1 MSVFAAA
8 AMALPPSYSTTTR
21 QPPPPYKQ
29 GVSQP
34 FTAPSIPLP
43 VYRTTSCTIT
53 TISSRSSS
61 PSPSISTLTSLE
73 PPAYASIISAPRP
86 KPPPSATCQSR
97 PSAPTWN
104 DPYVETDA
112 ADAVYELE
120 QWNSR
125 QREQQQ
131 EEEEGGSVKNWCW
144 GCFWVGPYTQHA
156 FVAPPSIF

>member
-8 AMALPPSYSTTTR
+8 AMALPPRYSTTTR

-29 GVSQP
+29 GVSQSL
-34 FTAPSIPLP
+34 TAPSIPLP
-43 VYRTTSCTIT
+43 VYRTSSSTTT

-61 PSPSISTLTSLE
+61 PSPSISTITSLE
-73 PPAYASIISAPRP
+73 PPEYASIISAPRP
-86 KPPPSATCQSR
+86 KPPPSATRQSR
-97 PSAPTWN
+97 PSAPTWR

-112 ADAVYELE
+112 ADSLYELE
-120 QWNSR
+120 QRNSR
-125 QREQQQ
+125 QRELQQ
-131 EEEEGGSVKNWCW
+131 EEEGSMKNWCW